1 MAKLEIGAGY
11 VRVSSDD
18 QTELSPDAQIREIQQ
33 AAKAD
38 GYTIPPEFIFVE
50 KRGISGRKADNRP
63 EFQRMIAI
71 AKAQTPA
78 PFSRLYV
85 WKFSRFARNQEEST
99 FYKSI
104 LRKKCGVEI
113 KSVSEPIMEGM
124 FGRLIETIIEWF
136 DEYYSYNL
144 SGEVL
149 RGMTEKALR
158 QGYQTCPSLGY
169 KAVGDGKP
177 FVIDPEA
184 YRLVEYMF
192 QAYLDG
198 KDMTAIAREINRWGC
213 RTRRGR
219 PFERR
224 TVERVLQNRFYIGDV
239 TWRGITFH
247 GPHETR
253 ESVTAIFDAVQD
265 RIKSQHKPTRRR
277 DASANVHWLSGLL
290 VCGTCGAS
298 LGYNKTSDPRKRPDF
313 FQCWKYSK
321 GVHSGSCSVA
331 VHIAEQAV
339 LDSLQRASA
348 DGVGY
353 YQDLIDKHN
362 EWVLT
367 EQGVLG
373 ALQTQVTEAQSAL
386 ALAAPGTSEY
396 AQAQEQL
403 NAALSQLNEYVEAEN
418 SAKLQTYADKV
429 EELTAAINSGE
440 LDTTQLT
447 EAQAALTE
455 LAGDFQAALEDIET
469 ARDNVMLAVQTEI
482 NRAASIGDDE
492 SVSYL
497 GDIKS
502 ALEADFAK
510 QESGVISAA
519 NGIGATIAKAIGE
532 QVFNLSTNYG
542 TTATQDAVDTY
553 FTPLLNTWA
562 AEAEGVITNS
572 EQLKGFPQKALD
584 AISSGWTEMAGNPP
598 ELDMSAEG
606 AIDAWVGLLVS
617 DAQSSLN
624 DVLEETNLGPQA
636 QAFMDGLTAPFASS
650 TVNRTDIATGLNKF
664 VSTVNDVA
672 GIHSP
677 ADITKPVGEA
687 LMAGIE
693 EGFKTEPELSTTF
706 STELGVMLTDA
717 TDFKDDLKSDV
728 LDELESSVSTCTTNA
743 ESAFKTLS
751 TNATSYID
759 SIITKLNAIPTSVK
773 TTYTITTRNVEE
785 GTTDTRTF
793 SGPKRYAEGGFPDE
807 GELFIAREAGPEL
820 VGRIG
825 GRTAVANNDQ
835 IVASLAMA
843 NEEVV
848 NAVMAIGAMIVKAV
862 NDKDT
867 ATYLDGRKV
876 SEGLYG
882 PMQTVA
888 KNRGAS
894 LVKRG

>member
-1 MAKLEIGAGY
+1 MSKLEIGAGY

-50 KRGISGRKADNRP
+50 NRGISGRKADNRP

-78 PFSRLYV
+78 PFSMLYV

-124 FGRLIETIIEWF
+124 FGRLIETLIEWF

-239 TWRGITFH
+239 TWRGITFQ

-253 ESVTAIFDAVQD
+253 ESVTSIFDAVQD

-321 GVHSGSCSVA
+321 GVHAGSCSVA

-348 DGVGY
+348 GE
-353 YQDLIDKHN
+353 DLDYEYIPRRDV
-362 EWVLT
+362 ETVSQEAVLRD
-367 EQGVLG
+367 
-373 ALQTQVTEAQSAL
+373 
-386 ALAAPGTSEY
+386 
-396 AQAQEQL
+396 
-403 NAALSQLNEYVEAEN
+403 ALS
-418 SAKLQTYADKV
+418 
-429 EELTAAINSGE
+429 
-440 LDTTQLT
+440 
-447 EAQAALTE
+447 
-455 LAGDFQAALEDIET
+455 
-469 ARDNVMLAVQTEI
+469 RTEI
-482 NRAASIGDDE
+482 KDRRIR
-492 SVSYL
+492 
-497 GDIKS
+497 
-502 ALEADFAK
+502 EAY
-510 QESGVISAA
+510 EG
-519 NGIGATIAKAIGE
+519 G
-532 QVFNLSTNYG
+532 
-542 TTATQDAVDTY
+542 VDTLEEY
-553 FTPLLNTWA
+553 KANKIRLQ
-562 AEAEGVITNS
+562 S
-572 EQLKGFPQKALD
+572 EREEICADLAR
-584 AISSGWTEMAGNPP
+584 
-598 ELDMSAEG
+598 
-606 AIDAWVGLLVS
+606 
-617 DAQSSLN
+617 
-624 DVLEETNLGPQA
+624 LEETEKA
-636 QAFMDGLTAPFASS
+636 TKKAPGKAEVMQRIQDVYALVSSPDVSNEDKGNALRSVLKKIVFDRKAGRFSFFYYAS
-650 TVNRTDIATGLNKF
+650 
-664 VSTVNDVA
+664 
-672 GIHSP
+672 
-677 ADITKPVGEA
+677 
-687 LMAGIE
+687 
-693 EGFKTEPELSTTF
+693 
-706 STELGVMLTDA
+706 
-717 TDFKDDLKSDV
+717 
-728 LDELESSVSTCTTNA
+728 
-743 ESAFKTLS
+743 
-751 TNATSYID
+751 
-759 SIITKLNAIPTSVK
+759 
-773 TTYTITTRNVEE
+773 
-785 GTTDTRTF
+785 
-793 SGPKRYAEGGFPDE
+793 
-807 GELFIAREAGPEL
+807 
-820 VGRIG
+820 
-825 GRTAVANNDQ
+825 
-835 IVASLAMA
+835 
-843 NEEVV
+843 
-848 NAVMAIGAMIVKAV
+848 
-862 NDKDT
+862 
-867 ATYLDGRKV
+867 
-876 SEGLYG
+876 
-882 PMQTVA
+882 
-888 KNRGAS
+888 
-894 LVKRG
+894 